1 MKKTLLFFL
10 LAAALLAG
18 CNPKTKIVTYQDAE
32 NAFLKSLTPQDTME
46 VMTAANDFMT
56 FLQEGNVN
64 EALSRLNVLYTDN
77 VLYKPSEEYLNNLQ
91 SRFERMPVK
100 QYHLDHFAFSTAGVN
115 DICYRYTISEPD
127 ENGSA
132 PTIKLV
138 LNPVKVG
145 KNWYLTLKDGSQASM
160 DKQDNSQINPMAPAP
175 EPIRLNKE
183 K

>member
-1 MKKTLLFFL
+1 MKKALIFILLSATLI
-10 LAAALLAG
+10 AG
-18 CNPKTKIVTYQDAE
+18 CKQNKIVTYQDAE

-46 VMTAANDFMT
+46 VMTAADDFMT

-77 VLYKPSEEYLNNLQ
+77 VLYKPSDEYLNNLR
-91 SRFERMPVK
+91 SRFERMPVIK
-100 QYHLDHFAFSTAGVN
+100 YHLDHFAFSTAGVN
-115 DICYRYTISEPD
+115 DICYRYSISEPD

-160 DKQDNSQINPMAPAP
+160 DKLDDGQINPMAPAP